1 MSIRVHELAK
11 ELNFSSK
18 EVMTR
23 LVAIGTDVK
32 NHLSMVDQ
40 KDADRIRNQLKG
52 KEINLDH
59 SEHKNTEEL
68 KPNISGSVQEGQPQ
82 GPRPENE
89 QPQGPRPGNQE
100 QPQGPRPGNQEQ
112 PQGPRPGNQ
121 EQPQGPRPGYQGQP
135 QGPRPGYQGQPQGPR
150 PGYQG
155 QPQGP
160 RPGYQGQ
167 PQGPRPGYQ
176 GQPQGPRPGY
186 QGQPQGPR
194 PGYQGQPQ
202 GPRPGY
208 QGQPQGPRPG
218 YQGQPQGP
226 RPGYQGQP
234 QGPRPGFQGQ
244 PQGPRPGY
252 QGQPQGPRPGFQGQ
266 PQGPRPGFQ
275 GQPQGPRP
283 GYQGQ
288 PQGPR
293 PGFQGQPQGPRPGYQ
308 GQSQGPRPGFQGQ
321 PQGPRP
327 GYQGQSQG
335 PRPGYQGQS
344 QGPRPGY
351 QGQSQGPRPGYQG
364 QSQGPRPGMAPR
376 AGASAPTSPT
386 ITEQAKRQAPA
397 SKKAQDKAYERKREV
412 EKERVNAI
420 RSPHKRFQKHPKKE
434 VRDTTPKHIV
444 IQGTISVQDLASK
457 MSRKAGE
464 LIKHLMNLGVMAT
477 INQEL
482 DTETATILAG
492 EMGVTVEVKEEKSM
506 AVIIDEVD
514 APEDLVFRPPVVTV
528 MGHVDHGKTSLLDA
542 IRTTHVTASEAGGI
556 TQHIGAYQVEIN
568 GQKITF
574 LDTPGHEA
582 FTAMR
587 ARGAQVT
594 DIAVLVVAADDGIM
608 PQTIEAINHAKAAEV
623 PIIVAINK
631 IDRENAS
638 PEKVKQELT
647 EHGLVVEEWG
657 GETIAV
663 PVSAKTK
670 VNIEQLLEMILLVA
684 EVKDLK
690 ANPNRPAVG
699 AVIEAELDKGK
710 GPIAT
715 VLVSKGTLNIGDV
728 AVAGCA
734 FGRIKAMV
742 DDKGRRVK
750 KAGPSMPVEVQG
762 LSEVPEAGETFYV
775 VADEKLAR
783 HITSARIAMRKV
795 EESKQTVVK
804 VSLEDLFDKIK
815 EGEIKELNIIIK
827 ADVQGSVEA
836 LRQSLLRLST
846 SEVRVNPI
854 HGGVGAINK
863 NDIMLASASNAIIIG
878 FNVRPD
884 THTKATA
891 ELEGVDLRLYR
902 VIYDA
907 IEDVKAAMTGLL
919 DPTFKEVVLGKVE
932 VRQVFKVPKAG
943 TVAGCMVTE
952 GKIARSAKVRV
963 IRDGI
968 VIHDG
973 VMESLR
979 RFKDD
984 VKEVAEGY
992 ECGLGIE
999 KFNDVKEGDIIEAFI
1014 MEEVKRTL

>member
-11 ELNFSSK
+11 ELKSTSK
-18 EVMTR
+18 EVMTE
-23 LVAIGTDVK
+23 LVAMGTDVK
-32 NHLSMVDQ
+32 NHLSTVDE
-40 KDADRIRNQLKG
+40 KDAMRLRDQLKG

-59 SEHKNTEEL
+59 SEHKNTEEP
-68 KPNISGSVQEGQPQ
+68 KSNVSQPVQEGQPKDTNPAIGSQ
-82 GPRPENE
+82 PKDSHQPIESETKEPRPVIE
-89 QPQGPRPGNQE
+89 
-100 QPQGPRPGNQEQ
+100 
-112 PQGPRPGNQ
+112 
-121 EQPQGPRPGYQGQP
+121 GQP

-186 QGQPQGPR
+186 QGQPPQGPR
-194 PGYQGQPQ
+194 PGYQGQPPQ

-208 QGQPQGPRPG
+208 QGQPQGA
-218 YQGQPQGP
+218 
-226 RPGYQGQP
+226 
-234 QGPRPGFQGQ
+234 RPGFQGQ
-244 PQGPRPGY
+244 PQGA
-252 QGQPQGPRPGFQGQ
+252 RPGFQGQ
-266 PQGPRPGFQ
+266 PQGARPGFQ
-275 GQPQGPRP
+275 GQPQGA
-283 GYQGQ
+283 
-288 PQGPR
+288 R
-293 PGFQGQPQGPRPGYQ
+293 PGFQGQ
-308 GQSQGPRPGFQGQ
+308 SQGA
-321 PQGPRP
+321 
-327 GYQGQSQG
+327 
-335 PRPGYQGQS
+335 
-344 QGPRPGY
+344 
-351 QGQSQGPRPGYQG
+351 
-364 QSQGPRPGMAPR
+364 RPGMPQR
-376 AGASAPTSPT
+376 AGAGAPTTPT
-386 ITEQAKRQAPA
+386 ITEQPKRQPPA
-397 SKKAQDKAYERKREV
+397 NKKAQDKAYERKREV
-412 EKERVNAI
+412 EKERENAI
-420 RSPHKRFQKHPKKE
+420 RAPHRRFQKHPKKE

-444 IQGTISVQDLASK
+444 IQGSISVQDLAGK

-482 DTETATILAG
+482 DVETATILAG
-492 EMGVTVEVKEEKSM
+492 EMGVTVELKAEKLM
-506 AVIIDEVD
+506 DVIIEVD
-514 APEDLVFRPPVVTV
+514 DDPKDLVFRPPVVTV

-542 IRTTHVTASEAGGI
+542 IRATNVTDSEAGGI
-556 TQHIGAYQVEIN
+556 TQHIGAYQVEIK

-587 ARGAQVT
+587 ARGADVT
-594 DIAVLVVAADDGIM
+594 DIAVLVVAADDGVM
-608 PQTIEAINHAKAAEV
+608 PQTIEAINHAKAAKV

-631 IDRENAS
+631 IDKENAT
-638 PEKVKQELT
+638 PEKVKQGLT
-647 EHGLVVEEWG
+647 EFGLVVEEWG
-657 GETIAV
+657 GDTIAV

-670 VNIEQLLEMILLVA
+670 LNIDQLLEMILLVA
-684 EVKDLK
+684 EVRDFK

-699 AVIEAELDKGK
+699 TVIEAELDKGK

-734 FGRIKAMV
+734 FGRIRAMV

-750 KAGPSMPVEVQG
+750 KAGPSTPVEVQG
-762 LSEVPEAGETFYV
+762 LSEVPQAGETFYV

-783 HITSARIAMRKV
+783 QITSARTAVRKV
-795 EESKQTVVK
+795 EESKKTVFK

-846 SEVRVNPI
+846 GEVRVNPI
-854 HGGVGAINK
+854 HGGVGAINE

-884 THTKATA
+884 SNTKATA

-907 IEDVKAAMTGLL
+907 IEDVKMAMTGLL

-952 GKIARSAKVRV
+952 GKIIRSAKVRV
-963 IRDGI
+963 IRDSI

-973 VMESLR
+973 DMESLR

-984 VKEVAEGY
+984 VKEVAEGF
-992 ECGLGIE
+992 ECGIGIE